1 MNPMLDIARRRYT
14 AKHYDPA
21 KPLSDED
28 LYDLL
33 EILRLAPSS
42 VNIQPW
48 HFYVLRSESAIRALA
63 PGVKDFNVERIRNA
77 GAIIIIALERD
88 LVGRVEKLNLQ
99 ETLDGRFDEATI
111 ASGFDKVVKRVRGE
125 AVKTYCAGPDKGEI
139 WAREQIGIAL
149 GFLLFAAGGMGVDA
163 TTLGGLWFDK
173 VDEILE
179 LEKAGRHAVIGTAL
193 GHHSADDANASRPK
207 SRFPFEEVATIL

>member
-1 MNPMLDIARRRYT
+1 MNPMLEIARRRYT

-28 LYDLL
+28 LHDLL
-33 EILRLAPSS
+33 EIMRLAPSS

-48 HFYVLRSESAIRALA
+48 HFYVLRSEPAMSALA
-63 PGVKDFNVERIRNA
+63 PAVKDFNVERIRNA
-77 GAIIIIALERD
+77 SAIIIIALERD
-88 LVGRVEKLNLQ
+88 LVGRVEKLNRQ

-125 AVKTYCAGPDKGEI
+125 AVKAYCAGADKGEI

-173 VDEILE
+173 VDEILG
-179 LEKAGRHAVIGTAL
+179 LEKAGRHAVIGIAL
-193 GHHSADDANASRPK
+193 GHQSADDANATRPK
-207 SRFPFEEVATIL
+207 SRFPFDEVVTIL

>member
-1 MNPMLDIARRRYT
+1 MISKRNVPMNPMLDIARRYT

-28 LYDLL
+28 LHDLL
-33 EILRLAPSS
+33 EIMRLAPSS

-48 HFYVLRSESAIRALA
+48 HFYVLRSESAIGALA
-63 PGVKDFNVERIRNA
+63 PAVKDFNVERIRNA
-77 GAIIIIALERD
+77 SAVIIIALERD
-88 LVGRVEKLNLQ
+88 LVGRVEKLNRQ

-111 ASGFDKVVKRVRGE
+111 ASGFDKVVN
-125 AVKTYCAGPDKGEI
+125 AYCAGPDKGEI

-179 LEKAGRHAVIGTAL
+179 LEKVGRHAVIGIAL

>member
-1 MNPMLDIARRRYT
+1 M
-14 AKHYDPA
+14 
-21 KPLSDED
+21 
-28 LYDLL
+28 
-33 EILRLAPSS
+33 
-42 VNIQPW
+42 
-48 HFYVLRSESAIRALA
+48 
-63 PGVKDFNVERIRNA
+63 
-77 GAIIIIALERD
+77 
-88 LVGRVEKLNLQ
+88 
-99 ETLDGRFDEATI
+99 
-111 ASGFDKVVKRVRGE
+111 KRVRGE

-179 LEKAGRHAVIGTAL
+179 LEKAGRHAVIGIAL